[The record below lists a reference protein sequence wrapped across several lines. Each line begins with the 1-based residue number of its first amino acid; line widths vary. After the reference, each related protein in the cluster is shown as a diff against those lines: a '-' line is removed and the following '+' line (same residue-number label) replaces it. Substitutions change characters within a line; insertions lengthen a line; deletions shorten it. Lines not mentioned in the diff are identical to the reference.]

1 VIDFEGQV
9 AIVTGAASGIG
20 RATAQRLAAGGAC
33 VVAADIDAAGLA
45 WTQGDDA
52 LLACPGDVTSEAF
65 NATLVEACRKA
76 FGRLDALILNAGIT
90 ANGSIQEIDLELFGR
105 VMDVNVRGVVL
116 GLQAALPF
124 LRADGGGAVVVTAS
138 ISGLGGDPG
147 MWAYNVSKG
156 AVANLVRAASLDL
169 AREGIRV
176 NGVCPGPI
184 HTGMTDPAAL
194 DSPEL
199 LDTLRR
205 NIPLQRIGEASE
217 VAELIAFLAS
227 SRASY
232 ITGTL
237 IPIDGGISA
246 ASGAIR
252 PVETDG
258 VSA

>member
-76 FGRLDALILNAGIT
+76 FGRLDALILNAGIS

>member
-1 VIDFEGQV
+1 MIDFEGQV

-76 FGRLDALILNAGIT
+76 FGRLDALILNAGIS

-246 ASGAIR
+246 GSGAIR